1 VNGLIDWI
9 DPRPGPAWVYC
20 SAGVLLLGIA
30 IEFGQVLTGSRLR
43 TMGGTGALAYSFYPI
58 YFVALLHCLHRQ
70 ASQALERFCPAL
82 AMGDAEYAQTEYRQT
97 KVPAGGAWIATVL
110 GIPLVFVFVLGGEN
124 APTSAGRPPLVAL
137 SVAVTVFTVACL
149 LALALRSVRQLRQ
162 VGLLHHAAT
171 TINLFQPR
179 PTFC

>member
-1 VNGLIDWI
+1 
-9 DPRPGPAWVYC
+9 
-20 SAGVLLLGIA
+20 
-30 IEFGQVLTGSRLR
+30 
-43 TMGGTGALAYSFYPI
+43 
-58 YFVALLHCLHRQ
+58 
-70 ASQALERFCPAL
+70 
-82 AMGDAEYAQTEYRQT
+82 MGDAEYARTEYRQT